1 MTDKFIKEQIRVIE
15 KATANASQ
23 SKETAI
29 KFLKDAGILSRPE
42 INSSS
47 AKTSDKKNK

>member
-29 KFLKDAGILSRPE
+29 KFLKDAGILSGQE
-42 INSSS
+42 SNSSP
-47 AKTSDKKNK
+47 AETSNKKN